1 MYILSKCVYTI
12 TCIVVAYIMI
22 SDFVIPSIEKGEEIN
37 AIELLLRICLPMCIF
52 WILIFYIIWELILN
66 VFAEITRFGDRQFY

>member
-1 MYILSKCVYTI
+1 MYIISKCVYTL
-12 TCIVVAYIMI
+12 TCIVIAYIMI